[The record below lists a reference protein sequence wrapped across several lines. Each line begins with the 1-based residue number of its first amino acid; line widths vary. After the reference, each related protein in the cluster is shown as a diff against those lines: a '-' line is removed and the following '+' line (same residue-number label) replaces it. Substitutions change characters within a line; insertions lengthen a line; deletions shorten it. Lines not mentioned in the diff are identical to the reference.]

1 MSGLERVE
9 ATSVSNST
17 TTRTASIACPTGK
30 RLFGGG
36 VRLNPVLPQL
46 AVQQS
51 YPDNDNTYRANVR
64 EVTAT
69 AAAWSIT
76 VFAVCG
82 TAS

>member
-1 MSGLERVE
+1 
-9 ATSVSNST
+9 
-17 TTRTASIACPTGK
+17 
-30 RLFGGG
+30 
-36 VRLNPVLPQL
+36 VLPQL

-69 AAAWSIT
+69 GASWSIT

>member
-1 MSGLERVE
+1 MYPV
-9 ATSVSNST
+9 
-17 TTRTASIACPTGK
+17 IACPTGK

-64 EVTAT
+64 EMTAT

-82 TAS
+82 AAS

>member
-1 MSGLERVE
+1 MSV
-9 ATSVSNST
+9 
-17 TTRTASIACPTGK
+17 ACPTGK

-36 VRLNPVLPQL
+36 VRLNPVLAQL

-51 YPDNDNTYRANVR
+51 YPDNDNVYRANVR

-69 AAAWSIT
+69 GAAWSIT

-82 TAS
+82 TAG